1 MTPADFRAARKA
13 LGLTQTGMAEALRLS
28 PANGSRSIR
37 IWEKDGN
44 TVPGPVQVAVELLV
58 EKQAFAAKS
67 RKIPSQPDAMQSKRM
82 KGKQNAE

>member
-28 PANGSRSIR
+28 PTNGSRSIR

-44 TVPGPVQVAVELLV
+44 TVPGPVQVAVSLMLS
-58 EKQAFAAKS
+58 AKLEQH
-67 RKIPSQPDAMQSKRM
+67 P
-82 KGKQNAE
+82 